1 MYLNTQVFE
10 HAGTNVSM
18 GQLKEAYFI
27 ISSLKYNIVTQV
39 KQTFHSSETII
50 RQQLSWDELVTDK
63 TLRLSWNKNYVLRW
77 SGCVPHVGTFPF
89 IH

>member
-50 RQQLSWDELVTDK
+50 RQQLS
-63 TLRLSWNKNYVLRW
+63 
-77 SGCVPHVGTFPF
+77 
-89 IH
+89 